1 MAQLASKADGA
12 GHTSSVVPSDTT
24 DLTFGAVGDDD
35 CHTAVL
41 EWTPDGG
48 TTWIRVTGSL
58 IDLSRRSSGSASIA
72 LHDGVEVRA
81 DIRGGGADVWLE
93 GSNFS

>member
-1 MAQLASKADGA
+1 MAQLASQADGA
-12 GHTSSVVPSDTT
+12 GHTSSVTVSESD
-24 DLTFGAVGDDD
+24 DLTLGAVGDGD
-35 CHTAVL
+35 CHTLFL

-48 TTWIRVTGSL
+48 TTWIRATGSL

-93 GSNFS
+93 SSVA